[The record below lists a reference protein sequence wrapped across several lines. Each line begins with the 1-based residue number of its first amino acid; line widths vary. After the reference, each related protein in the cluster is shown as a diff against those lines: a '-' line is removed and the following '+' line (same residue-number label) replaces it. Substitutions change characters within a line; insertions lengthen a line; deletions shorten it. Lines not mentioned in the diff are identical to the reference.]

1 MIGNLIDKFAAM
13 IPYLNTPFMI
23 KIIKSVLI
31 IIILWMA
38 DLIILKVI
46 YKRVGDV
53 KIRYRWRKFV
63 NYIGILVG
71 SIFIGRIW
79 FVAVQSLATFMGLF
93 SAGVAIALKDL
104 ILNLAGWFYII
115 ARRPFEVGDRIQI
128 EGDSGDVID
137 LGLLEFSLLEI
148 RNWVD
153 SDQSTGRII
162 NVPNGKIFNSN
173 LANFDK
179 GFKYIWNEIPVLIT
193 FESNWQKAKKI
204 LGEIASK
211 HSEITSSKVEQ
222 EIKRAARKYMIFY
235 NKLTPIVYTDVKN
248 SGVMLTIRYLC
259 ETRKRR
265 GSQQRIW
272 ENILTEFAKHN
283 DIDLAYPTQRFYDNV
298 REGKKYAADFTS
310 VKG

>member
-1 MIGNLIDKFAAM
+1 MDSLIDKFAAM
-13 IPYLNTPFMI
+13 IPYLNSPFII

-31 IIILWMA
+31 IIILWA
-38 DLIILKVI
+38 FDLTILKLV
-46 YKRVGDV
+46 YKKVDDV
-53 KIRYRWRKFV
+53 KSRYRWRKFI
-63 NYIGILVG
+63 NYSIILIGL
-71 SIFIGRIW
+71 IFIGRIW
-79 FVAVQSLATFMGLF
+79 FVAVQSLATFMGLL

-128 EGDSGDVID
+128 GADSGDVID

-173 LANFDK
+173 VANYDK

-193 FESNWQKAKKI
+193 FESNWEKAKKI
-204 LGEIASK
+204 LLDIAYK
-211 HSEITSSKVEQ
+211 HNEITSTKVEQ
-222 EIKRAARKYMIFY
+222 QIKRAARKYMIFY
-235 NKLTPIVYTDVKN
+235 NELTPIVYTDVKE
-248 SGVMLTIRYLC
+248 SGVLLTIRYLC

-265 GSQQRIW
+265 GSQMRIW
-272 ENILTEFAKHN
+272 EDILAEFAKSN
-283 DIDLAYPTQRFYDNV
+283 DIDLAYPTQRFYDYTK
-298 REGKKYAADFTS
+298 EGKIQQ
-310 VKG
+310 

>member
-1 MIGNLIDKFAAM
+1 MDSLIDKFAAM
-13 IPYLNTPFMI
+13 IPYLNSPFII

-31 IIILWMA
+31 IIILWA
-38 DLIILKVI
+38 FDLTILKLV
-46 YKRVGDV
+46 YKKVDDV
-53 KIRYRWRKFV
+53 KSRYRWRKFI
-63 NYIGILVG
+63 NYSIVLIGL
-71 SIFIGRIW
+71 IFIGRIW
-79 FVAVQSLATFMGLF
+79 FVAVQSLATFMGLL

-128 EGDSGDVID
+128 GADSGDVID

-173 LANFDK
+173 VANYDK

-193 FESNWQKAKKI
+193 FESNWEKAKKI
-204 LGEIASK
+204 LLDIAYK
-211 HSEITSSKVEQ
+211 HNEITSTKVEQ
-222 EIKRAARKYMIFY
+222 QIKRAARKYMIFY
-235 NKLTPIVYTDVKN
+235 NKLTPIVYTDVKE
-248 SGVMLTIRYLC
+248 SGVLLTIRYLC

-265 GSQQRIW
+265 GSQMRIW
-272 ENILTEFAKHN
+272 EDILAEFAKSN
-283 DIDLAYPTQRFYDNV
+283 DIDLAYPTQRFYDYTK
-298 REGKKYAADFTS
+298 EGKIQQ
-310 VKG
+310 